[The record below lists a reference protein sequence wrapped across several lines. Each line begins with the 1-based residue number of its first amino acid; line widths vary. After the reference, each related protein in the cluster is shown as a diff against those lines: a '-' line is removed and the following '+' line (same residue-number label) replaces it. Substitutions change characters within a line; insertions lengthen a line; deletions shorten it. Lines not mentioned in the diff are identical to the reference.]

1 METCLDRL
9 EQYLIEN
16 RIYYE
21 VQEHRSAF
29 TMQEVAAALHERG
42 SRVAKVLIAR
52 ADGQL
57 IMLVLPAP
65 LLVDFDRAGEML
77 GCKQLQLVR
86 EREFAR
92 LFPDCDVG
100 AMPPFGNFYDMP
112 VYLDDSLAE
121 QPYLVFQAGTHQ
133 ETMKIA
139 MSDYLLLVDPKIG
152 DFACLPEHE
161 GIPEML

>member
-16 RIYYE
+16 RVYYE
-21 VQEHRSAF
+21 IQEHRQAY

-42 SRVAKVLIAR
+42 SRVAKVFIAR
-52 ADGQL
+52 ADGRL

-65 LLVDFDRAGEML
+65 LHVDFDRVQEML
-77 GCKQLQLVR
+77 GLKVVQRAR
-86 EREFAR
+86 EVEFAY

-112 VYLDDSLAE
+112 VYLDRTLAE
-121 QPYLVFQAGTHQ
+121 QPYLIFQAGTHR
-133 ETMKIA
+133 ETVKIA
-139 MSDYLLLVDPKIG
+139 MSDYLALVGPQIG
-152 DFACLPEHE
+152 DFAYQPESE
-161 GIPEML
+161 LDVA